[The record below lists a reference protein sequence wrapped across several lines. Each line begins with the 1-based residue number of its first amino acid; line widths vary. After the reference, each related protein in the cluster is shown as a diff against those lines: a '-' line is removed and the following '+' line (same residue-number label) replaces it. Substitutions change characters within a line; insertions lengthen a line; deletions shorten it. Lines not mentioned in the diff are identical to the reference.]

1 MRRLPHQLATFVL
14 AVVATLSG
22 CNCDRTTTVKK
33 FGALEVIYPS
43 PENAKVDLSSAAT
56 ENKATYDLGPVFM
69 GQTREGSIKVR
80 NTGQGTLTLKSLEV
94 LEGADFVNVGE
105 ISNGT
110 KAFDVAFTVDTEVG
124 PTEDLGLTVK
134 FTPPTEQKEQ
144 VDYAVRLL
152 LAATGAEDGKDKVE
166 ILILGKGVSGV
177 CDLGSVIQFGA
188 VARGDTGLQE
198 VLLRNPTQIEAT
210 ATVGEVTGSDAAAF
224 QFTADSARGTVT
236 VPAGGTKTVKLQFTP
251 TEIRAYFA
259 FAKMRAS
266 AACPELSIRL
276 EGEGV
281 DSVLSWYWLKPDGTK
296 ANTVDFGYAS
306 PGSEVPREVKF
317 ENLGVAPVTVSQLA
331 FNKNEFKVVG
341 AAGEADPTQLTVPGK
356 GTATLPVSF
365 KPALLGPRTA
375 NLAFNTTLLKQPT
388 GTMPAKGFGGGPDID
403 VKPSPAL
410 AFGKVAYFSGINPPS
425 FTKRRLTV
433 QNVGTLPSP
442 PDVAGNLQLDASI
455 TLEAKAGTADTSEI
469 TAVLSGYNAATG
481 LEAKAGSNTAYVD
494 VTLTPSSLGVKSWTL
509 KIKSNDP
516 DEPEVAIDVTADIQ
530 QLPPCSYTVTPGSLD
545 FGLVTPP
552 NFKDLSVSIKNTG
565 NDKCLL
571 NNLGL
576 SASSANIFSLPQGPI
591 DSYEL
596 NAGESLNVI
605 VRAWPQGAA
614 STTLNVVTGA
624 LDFFM
629 SSPTQ
634 PQKSVPLRA
643 TVAQGCLTIAPSDL
657 DFGTVQVGCSS
668 STRTFSIYNTCTTPV
683 QVNSVDMASAAGF
696 PPGTPLCP
704 GNTSC
709 PEFRFVQTAVPGTI
723 APGSPTPMTFS
734 AKYSPLDTGPDQGA
748 IAVNATQNGQPVTY
762 IITLQGAGDTEGLN
776 TDTFTQDSKPKADI
790 LLVIDNSCS
799 MASYQQSL
807 ATNFQSFIQYANAAG
822 VDYNIAVTTTDDD
835 PPGGFGG
842 GEQGRFVSGASH
854 PEKVLTPN
862 TASVESKF
870 GAKVNVGT
878 NGSAEETCLSPAL
891 KALTAP
897 LVNADN
903 AGFLRP
909 DAKLALVCVT
919 DAPDQS
925 TQTAVFY
932 YNAFLNIKG
941 FKNAN
946 AFTFNAIA
954 GFNPSPAA
962 SCAGY
967 DTGPDDGKYA
977 YLVGQTNGV
986 KDEICTPNW
995 AGTLQQLGKTA
1006 FGFRTNFFL
1015 NATPNLAGGNVIE
1028 VQIDGIT
1035 IPATDNRGAAIW
1047 TYDSVANSVNFEP
1060 SYVPEPG
1067 QTMTITYHVAC
1078 YP

>member
-1 MRRLPHQLATFVL
+1 MRRLSYSIAALVLAT
-14 AVVATLSG
+14 VATVSG
-22 CNCDRTTTVKK
+22 CNCDRQVTVKK
-33 FGALEVIYPS
+33 LGALEVLYPD
-43 PENAKVDLSSAAT
+43 PANDKVELSSAVT
-56 ENKATYDLGPVFM
+56 ENKATYDIGPVFM
-69 GQTREGSIKVR
+69 GQTREAAIKVR

-94 LEGADFVNVGE
+94 LEGTEFVTVG
-105 ISNGT
+105 T
-110 KAFDVAFTVDTEVG
+110 AVAPTPAFDIAFTVDTEVKAADG
-124 PTEDLGLTVK
+124 ADIAVK
-134 FTPPTEQKEQ
+134 FSPITEAKEQ
-144 VDYAVRLL
+144 VDYTVRLKL
-152 LAATGAEDGKDKVE
+152 QASGTEDGKDVVE
-166 ILILGKGVSGV
+166 ITLLGRGVSGV
-177 CDLGSVIQFGA
+177 CDLGSVIDFGA

-198 VLLRNPTQIEAT
+198 VIIRNPTQLEAT
-210 ATVGEVTGSDAAAF
+210 ATVGDVFGSDSAAF
-224 QFTADSARGTVT
+224 TYASDSARGSVT
-236 VPAGGTKTVKLQFTP
+236 VPAGGEKKVKLQFTP
-251 TEIRAYFA
+251 TEIRAYLA
-259 FAKMRAS
+259 FVKMRAS
-266 AACPELSIRL
+266 AACPEISITVQ
-276 EGEGV
+276 GEGV
-281 DSVLSWYWLKPDGTK
+281 DSVLSWHWVKPDGTK
-296 ANTVDFGYAS
+296 GNTVDFGYAS
-306 PGSEVPREVKF
+306 PGTEVAREVTF
-317 ENLGVAPVTVSQLA
+317 ENLGVAAVTVSQLA

-341 AAGEADPTQLTVPGK
+341 AAGAADPTVLAVPGK
-356 GTATLPVSF
+356 GKATLPVSF
-365 KPALLGPRTA
+365 KPALLGPRTSA
-375 NLAFNTTLLKQPT
+375 LSFSTTLLKQPT
-388 GTMPAKGFGGGPDID
+388 GTLNAKGFGGGPDID
-403 VKPSPAL
+403 VKPAPTL
-410 AFGKVAYFSGINPPS
+410 AFGKVAYFAGITPPS

-442 PDVAGNLQLDASI
+442 PDVAGNLHVQP
-455 TLEAKAGTADTSEI
+455 TLTLAPGTGVTDTSEI
-469 TAVLSGYNAATG
+469 TAVLAGYNATTG
-481 LEAKAGSNTAYVD
+481 LEAKAGANTAFVD
-494 VTLTPSSLGVKSWTL
+494 VTLTPASLGQKSWTL
-509 KIKSNDP
+509 KIASNDP
-516 DEPEVAIDVTADIQ
+516 DEPEVTIEVTADIQ
-530 QLPPCSYTVTPGSLD
+530 QLPPCSYTVTPATLD
-545 FGLVTPP
+545 YGLVTPP
-552 NFKDLSVSIKNTG
+552 NFKDLSVAIKNTG
-565 NDKCLL
+565 NDECLL

-576 SASSANIFSLPQGPI
+576 SAASSNIFSLPQGPI
-591 DSYEL
+591 DSATIA
-596 NAGESLNVI
+596 AGQSLNVI

-624 LDFFM
+624 VEFFM

-634 PQKSVPLRA
+634 PQKSVSLKA

-657 DFGTVQVGCSS
+657 DFGTVAVGCSS
-668 STRTFSIYNTCTTPV
+668 STRTFNIYNTCSTAVT
-683 QVNSVDMASAAGF
+683 VNSVQMVSAAGF
-696 PPGTPLCP
+696 PAGTPLCQ
-704 GNTSC
+704 GASAC
-709 PEFRFVQTAVPGTI
+709 PEFKFVQAAATGSIPA
-723 APGSPTPMTFS
+723 GSPTPMTFS

-748 IAVNATQNGQPVTY
+748 IAVNATQNGQAVTY
-762 IITLQGAGDTEGLN
+762 VVTLQGTGDTEGLN

-835 PPGGFGG
+835 VG
-842 GEQGRFVSGASH
+842 GEQGKFVSGAAH

-862 TASVESKF
+862 TAGVETKF

-897 LVNADN
+897 LINADN
-903 AGFLRP
+903 TGFLRT
-909 DAKLALVCVT
+909 DAKLAVVCVT

-925 TQTAVFY
+925 AQTAVFY

-954 GFNPSPAA
+954 GFNPTPAS

-967 DTGPDDGKYA
+967 DSGPDDGKYA
-977 YLVGQTNGV
+977 YLISQTNGV

-1015 NATPNLAGGNVIE
+1015 NASPDLTGGKVID
-1028 VQIDGIT
+1028 VKIDGVA

-1067 QTMTITYHVAC
+1067 QTMTITYYVAC